1 VHPRLAQTAGISNKM
16 RAKGQAD
23 GFKNYNGRLHYIQ
36 KAQGVVKALHMASR
50 RIQQE
55 APPPPASKKKGREKM
70 LEKNKK

>member
-1 VHPRLAQTAGISNKM
+1 VHPHLAQTAGILNKL

-23 GFKNYNGRLHYIQ
+23 GFENYNGRLHYIQ

-55 APPPPASKKKGREKM
+55 APPPPCLQKEGPGKNAAKK
-70 LEKNKK
+70 